1 MAAQLAVT
9 GHRPNEAPPRRS
21 ATEGGRRISSAA
33 FFVRSGAPAP
43 NLRPQQPPPPRCQR
57 GERPVQVN
65 RTVRKDRSHY
75 GSVQT
80 EQSEEAI
87 LVWIFCIDFQPF
99 QIHSEN
105 FSAKKID
112 LFRSPASRQGTKRGN
127 MLSLKQY
134 ASAKMRK
141 GPRSAPGIYT
151 EYQRN
156 SRRSIQFSPH
166 TIP

>member
-21 ATEGGRRISSAA
+21 ATEGGRRNPSAA
-33 FFVRSGAPAP
+33 FSAGSGAAAP

-57 GERPVQVN
+57 GERPAQVN
-65 RTVRKDRSHY
+65 RTVRKYRSRY

-80 EQSEEAI
+80 EQSEEI
-87 LVWIFCIDFQPF
+87 IHTWIFCIDFQSF

-105 FSAKKID
+105 FSQKID
-112 LFRSPASRQGTKRGN
+112 LFRSLASCRGQKRGN
-127 MLSLKQY
+127 MLSIKQY
-134 ASAKMRK
+134 ASAKRRK
-141 GPRSAPGIYT
+141 GPRSAPRT
-151 EYQRN
+151 HAEYQRN
-156 SRRSIQFSPH
+156 NHLNIQFSPY

>member
-33 FFVRSGAPAP
+33 FFVRSGAAAP

-57 GERPVQVN
+57 GERPALVN
-65 RTVRKDRSHY
+65 RTAQKNRSRY

-80 EQSEEAI
+80 EQSAEI
-87 LVWIFCIDFQPF
+87 IHTWIFCIDFQPF

-105 FSAKKID
+105 FSAKKSTF
-112 LFRSPASRQGTKRGN
+112 FRSPASGQGTKQCN
-127 MLSLKQY
+127 ILSLKQY
-134 ASAKMRK
+134 KSAERRK
-141 GPRSAPGIYT
+141 GPRSAPGT
-151 EYQRN
+151 HAEYQRN
-156 SRRSIQFSPH
+156 IHRNIQFGPH